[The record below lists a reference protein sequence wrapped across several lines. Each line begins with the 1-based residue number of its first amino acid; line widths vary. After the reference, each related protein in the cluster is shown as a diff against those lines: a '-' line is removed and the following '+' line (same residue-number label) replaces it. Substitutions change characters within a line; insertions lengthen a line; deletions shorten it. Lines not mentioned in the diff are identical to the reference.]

1 MLIITCSL
9 HFCSCRTPQESHPL
23 IWMTRWSRSLISCEL
38 CICHDDE
45 CRVVCAAES
54 FYGPTRSSAAEE
66 ALARILET
74 AASTLDTFLFNKQIL
89 AIPIKKTNSCHPTG
103 THAGRRVPRE
113 WAHIFCTDH
122 LLQVLQIVKAH
133 MERNQPSREPA
144 VFSFSFF
151 FGPHQAPP
159 VLSCCKTGRV

>member
-9 HFCSCRTPQESHPL
+9 HFCSCRPPQESHPL

-89 AIPIKKTNSCHPTG
+89 AIPIKKNKLLPSNRDTRWPASATG
-103 THAGRRVPRE
+103 MGPH
-113 WAHIFCTDH
+113 FCSEYWLE
-122 LLQVLQIVKAH
+122 LLKILGLTFRP
-133 MERNQPSREPA
+133 MERNQHYKS
-144 VFSFSFF
+144 
-151 FGPHQAPP
+151 
-159 VLSCCKTGRV
+159 